1 MEMNEIIKEYRKD
14 LTDVGFEELL
24 SSADVDKFMQ
34 GQGSTKFVVINSV
47 CGCAA
52 GSARPGVKMALED
65 EAFLKIDSIATVFAG
80 QDMEATETFREW
92 VHASMPHVP
101 PSSPSFYLF
110 KDDSLVYIYPRHFIE
125 GRSPSEIRDDL
136 VEVLGERLSGVLKQF
151 G

>member
-1 MEMNEIIKEYRKD
+1 MEMNEILKEYRKD
-14 LTDVGFEELL
+14 LTEVGFEELL
-24 SSADVDKFMQ
+24 SSADVNNFMQ

-52 GSARPGVKMALED
+52 GSARPGVKLALED
-65 EAFLKIDSIATVFAG
+65 KAFLKVESIATVFAG

-125 GRSPSEIRDDL
+125 GRDPEEISEDL
-136 VEVLGERLSGVLKQF
+136 IEAIEEYL
-151 G
+151 

>member
-1 MEMNEIIKEYRKD
+1 MEMNEILKEYRKD
-14 LTDVGFEELL
+14 LTEVGFQELL

-52 GSARPGVKMALED
+52 GSARTGVKLALED
-65 EAFLKIDSIATVFAG
+65 KAFLKVESIATVFAG
-80 QDMEATETFREW
+80 QDMEATETFRDYI
-92 VHASMPHVP
+92 PDVP

-125 GRSPSEIRDDL
+125 GRNPSEIRDDL
-136 VEVLGERLSGVLKQF
+136 VEVLDEHL
-151 G
+151 

>member
-1 MEMNEIIKEYRKD
+1 MEMNEILKEYRKD
-14 LTDVGFEELL
+14 LTEVGFEELL

-52 GSARPGVKMALED
+52 GTARPGVKLALED
-65 EAFLKIDSIATVFAG
+65 KAFLKVESIATVFAG
-80 QDMEATETFREW
+80 QDMEATATFREW
-92 VHASMPHVP
+92 VHASMPHTL

-125 GRSPSEIRDDL
+125 GRNPLEIRDDL
-136 VEVLGERLSGVLKQF
+136 VEVLGDHL
-151 G
+151 

>member
-1 MEMNEIIKEYRKD
+1 MEMNEILKEYRKD
-14 LTDVGFEELL
+14 LTEVGFEELL

-125 GRSPSEIRDDL
+125 GRNPLEIRDDL
-136 VEVLGERLSGVLKQF
+136 VEVLDEHL
-151 G
+151 

>member
-1 MEMNEIIKEYRKD
+1 MEMNEILKEYRKD
-14 LTDVGFEELL
+14 LTEVGFEELL

-52 GSARPGVKMALED
+52 GSARPGVKLALED
-65 EAFLKIDSIATVFAG
+65 KAFLKVESIATVFAG

-125 GRSPSEIRDDL
+125 GRNPLEIRDDL
-136 VEVLGERLSGVLKQF
+136 VEVLGDHL
-151 G
+151 

>member
-1 MEMNEIIKEYRKD
+1 MEMNEILKEYRKD
-14 LTDVGFEELL
+14 LTEVGFEELL
-24 SSADVDKFMQ
+24 SSADVNNFMQ

-52 GSARPGVKMALED
+52 GSARPGVKLALED
-65 EAFLKIDSIATVFAG
+65 EAFLKVDSIATVFAG

-92 VHASMPHVP
+92 IHASMPHVP

-125 GRSPSEIRDDL
+125 GRNPLEIRDDL
-136 VEVLGERLSGVLKQF
+136 VEVLGDHL
-151 G
+151 

>member
-1 MEMNEIIKEYRKD
+1 MEMNEIVKEYRKD
-14 LTDVGFEELL
+14 LTEVGFKELL
-24 SSADVDKFMQ
+24 SSDDVNKFMQ
-34 GQGSTKFVVINSV
+34 GQGSTKFIVINSV

-52 GSARPGVKMALED
+52 GSARPGVKLALED
-65 EAFLKIDSIATVFAG
+65 EAFLKVDSIATVFAG

-125 GRSPSEIRDDL
+125 GRNPLEIRDDL
-136 VEVLGERLSGVLKQF
+136 VEVLGDHL
-151 G
+151 

>member
-1 MEMNEIIKEYRKD
+1 MEMNEILKEYRKD
-14 LTDVGFEELL
+14 LTDVGFQELL

-34 GQGSTKFVVINSV
+34 GQGSTKFIVINSV

-52 GSARPGVKMALED
+52 GSARPGVKLALED
-65 EAFLKIDSIATVFAG
+65 KAFLKVESIATVFAG

-125 GRSPSEIRDDL
+125 GRNPSEIRDDL
-136 VEVLGERLSGVLKQF
+136 VEVLDEHL
-151 G
+151 

>member
-1 MEMNEIIKEYRKD
+1 MEMNEIITEYRKD
-14 LTDVGFEELL
+14 LTEVGFEELL

-52 GSARPGVKMALED
+52 GSARPGVKLALED
-65 EAFLKIDSIATVFAG
+65 KAFLKVESIATVFAG
-80 QDMEATETFREW
+80 QDMEATKTFREW
-92 VHASMPHVP
+92 VHASMPHTL

-125 GRSPSEIRDDL
+125 GRNPSEIRDDL
-136 VEVLGERLSGVLKQF
+136 VEVLDEHL
-151 G
+151 

>member
-1 MEMNEIIKEYRKD
+1 MEMNEILKEYRKD
-14 LTDVGFEELL
+14 LTEVGFEELL

-52 GSARPGVKMALED
+52 GSARPGVKLALED
-65 EAFLKIDSIATVFAG
+65 KAFLKVESIATVFAG

-92 VHASMPHVP
+92 VHTSMPHVP

-125 GRSPSEIRDDL
+125 GRNPLEIRDDL
-136 VEVLGERLSGVLKQF
+136 VEVLGDHL
-151 G
+151 

>member
-1 MEMNEIIKEYRKD
+1 MEMNEILKEYRKD
-14 LTDVGFEELL
+14 LTEVGFQELL

-34 GQGSTKFVVINSV
+34 GRGSTKFVVINSV

-65 EAFLKIDSIATVFAG
+65 EAFLKVESIATVFAG
-80 QDMEATETFREW
+80 QDMEATETFRDYI
-92 VHASMPHVP
+92 PDVP

-125 GRSPSEIRDDL
+125 GRNPSEIRDDL
-136 VEVLGERLSGVLKQF
+136 VEVLDEHL
-151 G
+151 

>member
-1 MEMNEIIKEYRKD
+1 MEMNEILKEYRKD
-14 LTDVGFEELL
+14 LTEVGFEELL
-24 SSADVDKFMQ
+24 SSADVNNFMQ

-52 GSARPGVKMALED
+52 GSARPGVKLALED
-65 EAFLKIDSIATVFAG
+65 EAFLKVDSIATVFAG

-125 GRSPSEIRDDL
+125 GRNPLEIRDDL
-136 VEVLGERLSGVLKQF
+136 VEVLGDHL
-151 G
+151 